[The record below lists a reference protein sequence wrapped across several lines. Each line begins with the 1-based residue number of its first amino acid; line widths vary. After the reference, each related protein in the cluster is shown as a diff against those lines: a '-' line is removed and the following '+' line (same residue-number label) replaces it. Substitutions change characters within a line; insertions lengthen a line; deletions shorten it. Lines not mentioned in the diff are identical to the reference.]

1 MSTTPP
7 SSPTPPAQPAPAPRS
22 SVPATT
28 APGLPRKT
36 HGVRWASLARS
47 PLEDAFFLFTT
58 VFCFWS
64 AWQIL
69 VGSTGWGW
77 RIVGTIIAWAFLAYL
92 AMPRLNQLLTSIYV
106 PDYYIGRTRAGDG
119 VLGDPVNLAFLGS
132 EDQVRTAMKDAGWS
146 MAEPIT
152 VRSSL
157 RIIRSSLTGKSYDT
171 APVSPLYLFGRQED
185 FAFEQEV
192 DGNAR
197 QRHHVRFF
205 RVPDNWLLPGG
216 HRVDWLASGSYDKKV
231 GLSLFTGQV
240 THKIDADI
248 DQERDH
254 IVHTLTTALPGTQVD
269 LLRDYSTS
277 FRSRNGGGD
286 VVRTDGALPI
296 VDLEGVDAEP
306 QPPLRRPVSLTDV
319 ASRPTAVV
327 VAVVLTVLSVLVSVV
342 VEAITDPH
350 LTAGTAAAM
359 VVVAAVM
366 LLLAAGTY
374 RGWQWARI
382 GLLAI
387 TAVALVG
394 HYRVHDEG
402 YGRLL
407 DLAVN
412 LTVMYTLTSEQ
423 VRAWRGESPR
433 G

>member
-1 MSTTPP
+1 MSH
-7 SSPTPPAQPAPAPRS
+7 PTAPQPTPAPRS
-22 SVPATT
+22 SVPVPTST
-28 APGLPRKT
+28 GLPRKT
-36 HGVRWASLARS
+36 HGVRWRSLAAS

-58 VFCFWS
+58 AFCFWS

-69 VGSTGWGW
+69 VNTHGWGW
-77 RIVGTIIAWAFLAYL
+77 RLPTLVVAWAFLAYL

-119 VLGDPVNLAFLGS
+119 VLGDPVNLALVGS
-132 EDQVRTAMKDAGWS
+132 EGQLRTAMERAGWS
-146 MAEPIT
+146 LAEPIT

-157 RIIRSSLTGKSYDT
+157 RIVRSSLTGRSYDT

-205 RVPDNWLLPGG
+205 RVPEGWLLPGG

-240 THKIDADI
+240 THKIDANI

-254 IVHTLTTALPGTQVD
+254 IVQTLTTALPAITVD
-269 LLRDYSTS
+269 LLHDYSTS

-286 VVRTDGALPI
+286 VVHTDGALPI
-296 VDLEGVDAEP
+296 IDLEGVDAAP
-306 QPPLRRPVSLTDV
+306 QAALRRPVSITDV

-327 VAVVLTVLSVLVSVV
+327 VAVALTVLSLLVSVV
-342 VEAITDPH
+342 VELTTDPD
-350 LTAGTAAAM
+350 LTPAALVGLA
-359 VVVAAVM
+359 VVAAAM

-382 GLLAI
+382 GLLAV
-387 TAVALVG
+387 TAVALVS
-394 HYRVHDEG
+394 HFRVHDEG
-402 YGRLL
+402 YGRLA

-412 LTVMYTLTSEQ
+412 LTIMYTLTSEQ
-423 VRAWRGESPR
+423 VRAWRGETPR
-433 G
+433 D